1 MTYREALD
9 WLYSFSDT
17 ERTGAFVHDR
27 EDNLR
32 RERALLAE
40 LGNPH
45 LAYGVTHIAGTKGKG
60 STAAMLA
67 SVLAEAGIRVG
78 LYTQPDLH
86 TFRERI
92 RVNGEAVRGDAVA
105 SLVPRMRD
113 ALRRVGDRQ
122 GTYITYEVATALAFL
137 LLREA
142 AVDHAVI
149 EVGLGGRLDATN
161 VVEPSVTVITS
172 ISYDHMEVLGETLT
186 EIATEK
192 AGIIKPGVA
201 TVTTAQAPEALAVFE
216 RVCAE
221 RGSQLIRVAPE
232 GTAGAEYSYRD
243 DGTTEDAQWC
253 TVRGPHSTRAH
264 LELGLLGAH
273 QLENA
278 AGVVAAVDELRRRGW
293 VIPEEAIRAGLR
305 GTRWPARLQQV
316 GWRPTIIVDG
326 AHNADSLAKLGAA
339 LRRHFTWR
347 RLIVVLGIMA
357 DKDRDGMARELAAIH
372 PDLVIA
378 TSARSPRAL
387 PAQTFEAAVHAVE
400 PALPVTT
407 VAAVPEALV
416 AAQEAAGEEDLIC
429 VTGSLYLAGEALRW
443 YATHPDAAARM
454 ARIEIAGDDHQ

>member
-27 EDNLR
+27 EDNLQ

-60 STAAMLA
+60 STAAMIA
-67 SVLAEAGIRVG
+67 SVLAASGIRTG

-92 RVNGEAVRGDAVA
+92 QIGGEVMIEAAIASFAARVREA
-105 SLVPRMRD
+105 LE
-113 ALRRVGDRQ
+113 RVGDRQ
-122 GTYITYEVATALAFL
+122 GSYITYEVATALAFL
-137 LLREA
+137 VLREA
-142 AVDHAVI
+142 VVEHAVI

-172 ISYDHMEVLGETLT
+172 ISYDHMEVLGDSLT

-201 TVTTAQAPEALAVFE
+201 TVTTAQAPQALAVFE

-221 RGSQLIRVAPE
+221 RGSRLIRVAPE
-232 GTAGAEYSYRD
+232 GTPGAACTYRD
-243 DGTTEDAQWC
+243 DGATENAQWC
-253 TVRGPHSTRAH
+253 TVKGPGFTLAH

-278 AGVVAAVDELRRRGW
+278 AGAVAAAHELRRRGL
-293 VIPEEAIRAGLR
+293 VIPDTAIREGLR
-305 GTRWPARLQQV
+305 RARWPARLQQV
-316 GWRPTIIVDG
+316 GWRPAIIVDG
-326 AHNADSLAKLGAA
+326 AHNADSLAKLGVA

-347 RLIVVLGIMA
+347 RLIFVVGTMA
-357 DKDRDGMARELAAIH
+357 DKDRGGMAHQLAAMH
-372 PDLVIA
+372 PNLVVA
-378 TSARSPRAL
+378 THARSPRAL
-387 PAQTFEAAVHAVE
+387 PAETFVEAVHDDD
-400 PALPVTT
+400 PALPVEVAKT
-407 VAAVPEALV
+407 VPAALEV
-416 AAQEAAGEEDLIC
+416 AQAAAGPEDLVCI
-429 VTGSLYLAGEALRW
+429 TGSLYLAGEALRW
-443 YATHPDAAARM
+443 YAAHPEAAERM
-454 ARIEIAGDDHQ
+454 AEIEIAGVDH